1 MKLKQIRDVVAIA
14 DRGSLRAAAQHLR
27 LALPALTRSVRE
39 LEREL
44 GIDLFERHARGM
56 PLTPL
61 RKWYVFVERGGRLQ
75 GLLLLY
81 RSCRLMLGHLEWWH
95 AAQSTPMSVTNY
107 QLAPHRHRLRVN
119 RMKLSQCV
127 N

>member
-1 MKLKQIRDVVAIA
+1 MAMKLNQIRDVVAIA
-14 DRGSLRAAAQHLR
+14 NRGSLRAAAQHLR
-27 LALPALTRSVRE
+27 LAQPALTRR
-39 LEREL
+39 
-44 GIDLFERHARGM
+44 FESWNVNLVSTCLNGM
-56 PLTPL
+56 QGVCLSL
-61 RKWYVFVERGGRLQ
+61 RYASDVYSSSAAGACQ
-75 GLLLLY
+75 GLLLL
-81 RSCRLMLGHLEWWH
+81 CRLGHLEWWH